1 VVILR
6 VSGEPRAF
14 MNSVRSVIAGLNRN
28 LPIFAV
34 NTMDE
39 LITESTASTRFE
51 TGLLTCFA
59 ASALLLAG
67 VGLYAALSEMVA
79 RRTFEIGLRVAL
91 GAQQGDVFRLV
102 VRRGMI
108 LAATGLVVGLVGFAI
123 FGRVVANMLYGV
135 RSFDPFAVAAA
146 CAVLLLVALLASA
159 APAWRATRLE
169 PTEALREQ

>member
-1 VVILR
+1 
-6 VSGEPRAF
+6 
-14 MNSVRSVIAGLNRN
+14 
-28 LPIFAV
+28 
-34 NTMDE
+34 
-39 LITESTASTRFE
+39 
-51 TGLLTCFA
+51 
-59 ASALLLAG
+59 
-67 VGLYAALSEMVA
+67 
-79 RRTFEIGLRVAL
+79 
-91 GAQQGDVFRLV
+91 
-102 VRRGMI
+102 